1 MRYLIGL
8 SFLLLTFICHSQNQY
23 SIENIP
29 SDLKEN
35 ANSVVQK
42 ETVSIEI
49 FNIKKLKITSEM
61 VISILNKKGNGHLK
75 PYVNFDKSTKIRNVE
90 AIVYDKDGQEV
101 EKFRRKDFIDL
112 SAVEGGTLYSD
123 DRVLIFNYTPSSYPY
138 TVVFK
143 HTVESSNTAY
153 IQPFYPL
160 SDYNSSV
167 MKSNYVINYH
177 PDVQLNFKKLDPGG
191 VIIMKEE
198 GNRISLTAKDLKAID
213 PEHHSPR
220 FDEFAPHV
228 LFSLD
233 SFYLEGVHGIGTD
246 WSQFGKWIY
255 FSLLKDVST
264 LPIGTRNEVKNLVAG
279 DLTIE
284 EKARKVYE
292 YMQDNTRYISVQ
304 IGIGGWKPIA
314 AMDVDNLGYGD
325 CKALTNYTK
334 ALLDVAEIPSYYTVV
349 YAGSDKR
356 NLLPDFASLQGNHV
370 ILAVPTE
377 EETIWLEC
385 TNQDIPFGFL
395 GSFTD
400 DRDVLMV
407 TPDGGIITH
416 TESYGFEDNSL
427 RTTGVCQLYE
437 NGDIDVQVDM
447 ESSGIQYGQRY
458 EIITKR
464 KDDKQKYYKNYWDYI
479 DNISINSI
487 EYVNNKEE
495 VKLKESIKFEARAYT
510 SYAGENIIFNINILN
525 RASYIP
531 KRYKNRQR
539 PLNISRGY
547 LDIDEVTIEL
557 PEGFQINALPEPI
570 RLESKFGLY
579 TSEISQQE
587 GGNLLYRRKFE
598 MYKGVFPKE
607 EYRNYRKF
615 RKEVA
620 KNDNQKLILTKQ

>member
-8 SFLLLTFICHSQNQY
+8 SFLFLTFICHSQSQY
-23 SIENIP
+23 SIDNIP
-29 SDLKEN
+29 LTLKEN
-35 ANSVVQK
+35 ANSVVQN

-49 FNIKKLKITSEM
+49 FNIKKLKITSEI

-75 PYVNFDKSTKIRNVE
+75 PYVNFNESTKIRNVE
-90 AIVYDKDGQEV
+90 AIVYDKSGQEV
-101 EKFRRKDFIDL
+101 EKYRRKDFIDL

-123 DRVLIFNYTPSSYPY
+123 DRVLVFNYTPSSYPY
-138 TVVFK
+138 TVVFR
-143 HTVESSNTAY
+143 HTIETSNTAY

-160 SDYNSSV
+160 GDYNSSV
-167 MKSNYVINYH
+167 MESNYVINYH

-233 SFYLEGVHGIGTD
+233 SFYLEGVHGIGSD

-264 LPIGTRNEVKNLVAG
+264 LPISTRNKVKNLVAG

-284 EKARKVYE
+284 EKARRIYE
-292 YMQDNTRYISVQ
+292 YMQENTRYISVQ
-304 IGIGGWKPIA
+304 IGIGGWKPIP
-314 AMDVDNLGYGD
+314 AMEVDNLGYGD

-356 NLLPDFASLQGNHV
+356 DMLPEFASLRGNHV
-370 ILAVPTE
+370 ILAVPNE

-385 TNQDIPFGFL
+385 TNQNIPFGFL

-407 TPDGGIITH
+407 TPEGGKIVH

-437 NGDIDVQVDM
+437 SGDIDVQVDM

-464 KDDKQKYYKNYWDYI
+464 KDDKEKFYKNYWDYI
-479 DNISINSI
+479 DNISIYSI
-487 EYVNNKEE
+487 EYDNNKEE
-495 VKLKESIKFEARAYT
+495 VKLKESIEFEARAYT
-510 SYAGENIIFNINILN
+510 SYAGENIIFNVNILN

-557 PEGFQINALPEPI
+557 PEGFQVNALPEPI
-570 RLESKFGLY
+570 KIESKFGLY
-579 TSEISQQE
+579 TSEISRQE
-587 GGNLLYRRKFE
+587 GGNLVYRRKFE
-598 MYKGVFPKE
+598 LYKGVFPKE
-607 EYRNYRKF
+607 EYKNYRKF

-620 KNDNQKLILTKQ
+620 KNDNQKLILIKQ